1 MVTRADGCGK
11 SYVGSLFLRGP
22 WYMCSVAF
30 GVSDMYLILGWGGV
44 VGGVSDPQN
53 GKIQKVPRVL
63 FEDKMRYFFTI
74 LMTFR

>member
-1 MVTRADGCGK
+1 MAPHILNNMNYSVCMNI
-11 SYVGSLFLRGP
+11 SLQIFDREG
-22 WYMCSVAF
+22 AGTF
-30 GVSDMYLILGWGGV
+30 REYLILGWGGV